1 MSASQLSSA
10 VRVIEERRGSSLF
23 AFANML
29 PSVTRGQSVYVCVCM
44 FVSWGWRVG
53 HTMVVT
59 TSPPALT
66 HFGLSCIFNPSN
78 AKLSV
83 VLFRG
88 TLLKSV
94 TVPHPS
100 VSGDNG
106 V

>member
-10 VRVIEERRGSSLF
+10 ARAIEERRGSSLF
-23 AFANML
+23 AFANIL
-29 PSVTRGQSVYVCVCM
+29 PSVTRGQSVRACVCM
-44 FVSWGWRVG
+44 PVSWGWKEG
-53 HTMVVT
+53 HTMVL
-59 TSPPALT
+59 PLALT
-66 HFGLSCIFNPSN
+66 LFGLSCIFNPSN

-100 VSGDNG
+100 VSGDNAG
-106 V
+106 